1 MDIYERHFRLKS
13 SDVDK
18 DRRLR
23 TSVLFS
29 MLQEAAIAHTEEL
42 GMGRE
47 KTLDRGLLWIVTL
60 QRAEIERMPLY
71 DENVVLRSWPGRT
84 MHLLFPRY
92 FSLETEA
99 GEPLLKASSI
109 WSLID
114 ARTRAI
120 VFPEKHGI
128 EIEGVTTGD
137 EIALPSA
144 PRPLS
149 QAAGAS
155 SNTTNGPS
163 DGTAPQLCT
172 AERSFTVPYSFVDLN
187 GHMNNTRYF
196 DLAEDMIFELNARS
210 TADQPVGK
218 AAAADQSVGKAAA
231 ADQSAAKASAAS
243 ADQPAAKAPAP
254 KLICSEFSREV
265 RLGEAITIS
274 LSSGAG
280 KHFIL
285 GTAADGKPCFK
296 LRIETA

>member
-1 MDIYERHFRLKS
+1 MSVYERRFRLKS

-71 DENVVLRSWPGRT
+71 DEDVVLRSWPGRT

-99 GEPLLKASSI
+99 GEPLLRASSI

-128 EIEGVTTGD
+128 EIEGVTTGA

-144 PRPLS
+144 PRPVGANGLADG
-149 QAAGAS
+149 AA
-155 SNTTNGPS
+155 PKIR
-163 DGTAPQLCT
+163 T

-187 GHMNNTRYF
+187 GHMNNTKYF
-196 DLAEDMIFELNARS
+196 DLAEDMIFDLEGKSA
-210 TADQPVGK
+210 ADQPVTK
-218 AAAADQSVGKAAA
+218 AAAA
-231 ADQSAAKASAAS
+231 ADH
-243 ADQPAAKAPAP
+243 PAAKAPAP

-265 RLGEAITIS
+265 RLGETITIS
-274 LSSGAG
+274 LSSDAG

>member
-1 MDIYERHFRLKS
+1 MSVYERRFRLKS

-29 MLQEAAIAHTEEL
+29 MLQEAAITHTEEL

-60 QRAEIERMPLY
+60 QRAEIERMPGY
-71 DENVVLRSWPGRT
+71 DEDVVLRSWPGRT

-92 FSLETEA
+92 FSLETEG

-114 ARTRAI
+114 AKTRAI

-128 EIEGVTTGD
+128 EIEGVATGA

-144 PRPLS
+144 PRPV
-149 QAAGAS
+149 GA
-155 SNTTNGPS
+155 NGLADGTAPQPVGANGLA
-163 DGTAPQLCT
+163 DGTAPQLST

-196 DLAEDMIFELNARS
+196 DLAEDMIFDLEGKAA
-210 TADQPVGK
+210 TDQPPVIA
-218 AAAADQSVGKAAA
+218 AAAADQPAVKAAA
-231 ADQSAAKASAAS
+231 A
-243 ADQPAAKAPAP
+243 ADQPAAKAPYP
-254 KLICSEFSREV
+254 KLICSEFSREM
-265 RLGEAITIS
+265 RLGETITIS
-274 LSSGAG
+274 LSSDAG

>member
-1 MDIYERHFRLKS
+1 MSVYERRFRLKS

-71 DENVVLRSWPGRT
+71 DEDVVLRSWPGRT

-99 GEPLLKASSI
+99 GELLLRASSI

-128 EIEGVTTGD
+128 EIEGVTTGA

-144 PRPLS
+144 PRPVG
-149 QAAGAS
+149 QAASGQADSAAPQIRTAPQPVGA
-155 SNTTNGPS
+155 NGLA

-196 DLAEDMIFELNARS
+196 DLAEDMIFSLEGGFA
-210 TADQPVGK
+210 K
-218 AAAADQSVGKAAA
+218 AAAA
-231 ADQSAAKASAAS
+231 SAA
-243 ADQPAAKAPAP
+243 QPAAKAPAP

-265 RLGEAITIS
+265 RLGETITIS
-274 LSSGAG
+274 LSSDAG

>member
-1 MDIYERHFRLKS
+1 MSVYERRFRLKS

-71 DENVVLRSWPGRT
+71 DEDVVLRSWPGRT

-92 FSLETEA
+92 FSLETA
-99 GEPLLKASSI
+99 GGEPLLKASSI

-128 EIEGVTTGD
+128 EIEGVTTGA

-144 PRPLS
+144 PRPVS
-149 QAAGAS
+149 QAASGQADS
-155 SNTTNGPS
+155 
-163 DGTAPQLCT
+163 AAQQLCT
-172 AERSFTVPYSFVDLN
+172 AKRSFTVPYSFVDLN

-196 DLAEDMIFELNARS
+196 DLAEDMIFSQE
-210 TADQPVGK
+210 G
-218 AAAADQSVGKAAA
+218 GF
-231 ADQSAAKASAAS
+231 AKASAAPADQPAAKAAAS
-243 ADQPAAKAPAP
+243 EDQPAAKAPAP

-265 RLGEAITIS
+265 RLGETISIS
-274 LSSGAG
+274 LSSDAG

>member
-1 MDIYERHFRLKS
+1 MSVYERRFRLKS

-60 QRAEIERMPLY
+60 QRAEIERMPVY
-71 DENVVLRSWPGRT
+71 DEDVVLRSWPGRT

-92 FSLETEA
+92 FSLETEG

-114 ARTRAI
+114 AKTRAI

-128 EIEGVTTGD
+128 EIEGVATGA
-137 EIALPSA
+137 EIALPST
-144 PRPLS
+144 PRPVS
-149 QAAGAS
+149 QAASGQADS
-155 SNTTNGPS
+155 
-163 DGTAPQLCT
+163 AAQQLCT

-196 DLAEDMIFELNARS
+196 DLAEDMIFDLEGKAA
-210 TADQPVGK
+210 TDQPPVK
-218 AAAADQSVGKAAA
+218 AAAAADQPPVKAAA
-231 ADQSAAKASAAS
+231 A
-243 ADQPAAKAPAP
+243 ADQPAAKAPSP

-265 RLGEAITIS
+265 RLGETITIS
-274 LSSGAG
+274 LSSDAG

>member
-1 MDIYERHFRLKS
+1 MDIYERRFRLKS

-71 DENVVLRSWPGRT
+71 DEDVVLRSWPGRT

-128 EIEGVTTGD
+128 EIEGVTTGA

-144 PRPLS
+144 PRPVG
-149 QAAGAS
+149 QAASGQADSAAQPVGA
-155 SNTTNGPS
+155 NGLA
-163 DGTAPQLCT
+163 DGAAPKIRT

-187 GHMNNTRYF
+187 SHMNNTRYF
-196 DLAEDMIFELNARS
+196 DLAEDMIFDLEGRS
-210 TADQPVGK
+210 
-218 AAAADQSVGKAAA
+218 AADH
-231 ADQSAAKASAAS
+231 
-243 ADQPAAKAPAP
+243 PAAKDPAP

-265 RLGEAITIS
+265 RLGETITIS
-274 LSSGAG
+274 LSSDAG